1 MLFYKLNTDVSTDK
15 DGNSKVKVNV
25 KDSNGT
31 DFEVSEQGDD
41 LLKLFEKVIKD
52 FDNVNIKTKEE
63 KKTSAPNNSTET
75 LLRNNSVETLL
86 RRKNIELRTK
96 NEQLQQEVIKLAQE
110 VNKLTEL
117 LEKEKTKN
125 VRFTP
130 TPTFSMDKLNE
141 GEINDAYLNSITDF
155 LTGIF

>member
-31 DFEVSEQGDD
+31 DFEVAEEGND
-41 LLKLFEKVIKD
+41 LLQLFEKIIKD
-52 FDNVNIKTKEE
+52 FDNVNIKTEEE
-63 KKTSAPNNSTET
+63 KKVAVP
-75 LLRNNSVETLL
+75 NNSVETLL
-86 RRKNIELRTK
+86 RHKNIELRAK
-96 NEQLQQEVIKLAQE
+96 NEQLQQEVIKLTQE
-110 VNKLTEL
+110 INRLGKL
-117 LEKEKTKN
+117 LEEEKTKN
-125 VRFTP
+125 VKFTTP
-130 TPTFSMDKLNE
+130 FPTFSMDKLNE